1 MNRPFPYILLL
12 VFLPLLASAQSE
24 EADFTADRPGATT
37 GTDVLPKG
45 RLQWEMGVGYQQVR
59 QNGATSYIWTLNTTL
74 LRFGISDYAELRL
87 QGDWNNE
94 GGEIFDYNGSEDVAI
109 GVKARL
115 FDGWKFV
122 PAISMLG
129 NVIIPSKHYDNM
141 PNNWSGQMALLFQNQ
156 LSQRFSLGYQG
167 QMTWFDS
174 EKPIIFYGACLGY
187 TLNDHWQLMLEE
199 YNYKYPDST
208 ENWME
213 LGVAWQLSPRVQ
225 IDVNTDVNLN
235 DIKSYWSI
243 ARGIAW
249 QITRK

>member
-74 LRFGISDYAELRL
+74 LRFGISDHAELRL

-141 PNNWSGQMALLFQNQ
+141 LYPQYEEKMDKTIRKSNWDYIQSEAKKNLENTPYAHPNVI
-156 LSQRFSLGYQG
+156 
-167 QMTWFDS
+167 
-174 EKPIIFYGACLGY
+174 K
-187 TLNDHWQLMLEE
+187 HWQSIVDGIVPFG
-199 YNYKYPDST
+199 Y
-208 ENWME
+208 
-213 LGVAWQLSPRVQ
+213 RV
-225 IDVNTDVNLN
+225 IDD
-235 DIKSYWSI
+235 
-243 ARGIAW
+243 
-249 QITRK
+249 